1 MSEEDDGA
9 EKSHEASEQ
18 KLIEARKKG
27 DFVKSTDL
35 HTAAGYAGMVL
46 CILVAAPTALNYFGK
61 FGHSMF
67 AHPDEFAEQ
76 LLSDGGKSFHADIL
90 LVIAVSCSV
99 FFLLPA
105 MGTLLSLI
113 GQRAIVFAPNKL
125 EPKLSKVSLLSNAKQ
140 KFGATG
146 LFEFFKSAVKM
157 LIISTTLFWFL
168 SANLALMVGAITA
181 APGQLVALMGKLL
194 ADFLVFVLVIA
205 GLIGAVDYFWQRH
218 SHLKQQMM
226 TRQEMIDEHKKSEG
240 DPHVKGQRRQRGQEI
255 ALNQMLGQVPD
266 ATVVVV
272 NPTHYAVALKWS
284 PSDPTPP
291 ICVAKGVDEIAAQ
304 IRRVAAENGV
314 PIHRDPPT
322 ARALHATVEV
332 GDPID
337 REHFAAVAIAVR
349 FADEMR
355 KKAKKGRWS

>member
-18 KLIEARKKG
+18 KLNEARTKG

-35 HTAAGYAGMVL
+35 HTAAAYAGMVL
-46 CILVAAPTALNYFGK
+46 CLLLAAPTALNYFGK

-67 AHPDEFAEQ
+67 AHPDELSEQ
-76 LLSDGGKSFHADIL
+76 LLSDGGRFLHADML
-90 LVIAVSCSV
+90 LVIAISCGV

-113 GQRAIVFAPNKL
+113 AQRAIVFAPAKL

-140 KFGATG
+140 KFGPIG
-146 LFEFFKSAVKM
+146 LFEFIKSAVKM
-157 LIISTTLFWFL
+157 LIISATLFWFL

-181 APGQLVALMGKLL
+181 GPGQLAALMGELL
-194 ADFLVFVLVIA
+194 TDFLIFVLIIA
-205 GLIGAVDYFWQRH
+205 GLIGVVDYFWQRH

-226 TRQEMIDEHKKSEG
+226 TRQELVDEHKKSEG

-255 ALNQMLGQVPD
+255 ALNQMLRDVSE

-284 PSDPTPP
+284 PMDPTPP

-314 PIHRDPPT
+314 PIHRDPST

-332 GDPID
+332 GNPID
-337 REHFAAVAIAVR
+337 RDHFAAVAIAVR

-355 KKAKKGRWS
+355 KKAQKGRWS